1 MKLDFHDFPGMIKLD
16 PEIRPPASS
25 SQLPALIPDLDLD
38 VAAQLFPCLGIV
50 VDVEPKHQPQERI
63 CVHYPPV
70 ITKRCTGKASPFL
83 NECPMKTSIHRGIFD
98 DFCLPRY
105 L

>member
-38 VAAQLFPCLGIV
+38 VAAQLLPCLGIV
-50 VDVEPKHQPQERI
+50 VDVEPKHQPQER
-63 CVHYPPV
+63 
-70 ITKRCTGKASPFL
+70 TRT
-83 NECPMKTSIHRGIFD
+83 
-98 DFCLPRY
+98 LPSGNHQTWHWKS
-105 L
+105 LHFSMSVP